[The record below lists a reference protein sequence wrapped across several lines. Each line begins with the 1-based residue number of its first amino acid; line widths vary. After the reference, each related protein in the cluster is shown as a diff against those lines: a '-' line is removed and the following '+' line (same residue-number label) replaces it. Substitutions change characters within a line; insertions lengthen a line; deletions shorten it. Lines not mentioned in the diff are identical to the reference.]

1 MATAT
6 NIIDPAAHSTLHWPA
21 AGQFCGSLCPPNEL
35 EVHHSPQIKDF
46 KETVTMDAE
55 ALKQLGAAL
64 AIGLG
69 AIGPGIGIGLI
80 GSKAMEAMGRNPE
93 AAGTVQTNMILA
105 IAFAESIAIF
115 ALVVALL
122 LKFI

>member
-1 MATAT
+1 
-6 NIIDPAAHSTLHWPA
+6 
-21 AGQFCGSLCPPNEL
+21 
-35 EVHHSPQIKDF
+35 
-46 KETVTMDAE
+46 MDAE

-69 AIGPGIGIGLI
+69 TIGPGIGIGLI

-105 IAFAESIAIF
+105 IAFAEALGIF
-115 ALVVALL
+115 GLVVALL
-122 LKFI
+122 LKFV